1 MDFSPQRAQH
11 RGINL
16 VQRIFPC
23 FAWLKDLEFSTVK
36 ADFIAGLSV
45 ALVLIPQS
53 MAYAQLAGLPAY
65 YGLYASLFPPLLAA
79 LFGSSN
85 QLATGPVAVVS
96 LMTGAALAPLAT
108 AGSSAYIAYAIVL
121 ALVVGLFQ
129 LALGVL
135 RLGMVVN
142 FLSHPVV
149 NGFVNAG
156 ALIIATS
163 QLSKLFGVSVDEA
176 SHHYETILRV
186 IRAANQHTHWP
197 TLILGVMAFALM
209 YGLKR
214 LNRRIP
220 NVLAAV
226 VVSIIISWAIG
237 FQHNANTGI
246 YNLIGGNVGQLVQ
259 QYNAVLLEVKELEN
273 QRTALTPLVK
283 KAEKTFGPHGLRTLD
298 LKHQTV
304 RVAMKLED
312 LNAESSKIRAKLRG
326 FLFSGVSA
334 PGAVTTFYLR
344 GLEPQGAKTDGRT
357 WTINVGHKPL
367 DLNGL
372 QMIGGGTVVGNIP
385 AGMPALQIPRLDIK
399 IMLQLLPLAA
409 IISLLGFMEAIS
421 IAKGMAAAT
430 GQRIDPNQELIGQ
443 GIANIV
449 GSLSRSYP
457 VSGSFSR
464 SAVNLESGA
473 KTGLSSVFT
482 SVCVGIVLLFFTA
495 YLYYLPQSVLAA
507 IIMMAVWGLI
517 NISGFVHAWKAQ
529 WYDGLI
535 SIITFVATLVTAPHL
550 EIGIMIGVLLSLGV
564 FLYKSM
570 RPTITTLA
578 MYSDQSYRSAKEHG
592 LKECRHI
599 AMIRFEGRLFYANAG
614 YLEDRIFEL
623 MTNKT
628 ELRHIHIVANGINDM
643 DSSGEEILSLV
654 VERVRSAGYDI
665 SFSGLNEKVLSV
677 LKRTHLYERIGE
689 QNIFATMKAAVES
702 IHCRAH
708 TGCREDQC
716 PLMSVCLL

>member
-1 MDFSPQRAQH
+1 
-11 RGINL
+11 
-16 VQRIFPC
+16 
-23 FAWLKDLEFSTVK
+23 
-36 ADFIAGLSV
+36 
-45 ALVLIPQS
+45 

-186 IRAANQHTHWP
+186 IRAAGHHTHWP
-197 TLILGVMAFALM
+197 TLVLGVMAFAVM

-214 LNRRIP
+214 INRRIP

-237 FQHNANTGI
+237 FQHDAKTTI
-246 YNLIGGNVGQLVQ
+246 DNLIGGNVRQLVE
-259 QYNAVLLEVKELEN
+259 QYNAALLEITELEH
-273 QRTALTPLVK
+273 QRTALTPLIK
-283 KAEKTFGPHGLRTLD
+283 KAEKTFGPHGLNTLD
-298 LKHQTV
+298 LKHQSV
-304 RVAMKLED
+304 RLAMRLED
-312 LNAESSKIRAKLRG
+312 RNAQSSKIRAKLRG
-326 FLFSGVSA
+326 FLFTGVSA
-334 PGAVTTFYLR
+334 PGGATLFYLR
-344 GLEPQGAKTDGRT
+344 EQAPQGVKSDGRT
-357 WTINVGHKPL
+357 WTITIGHKPL

-372 QMIGGGTVVGNIP
+372 QMIGGGTVVGKIP
-385 AGMPALQIPRLDIK
+385 AGMPAFKIPSLDLK

-409 IISLLGFMEAIS
+409 VISLLGFMEAIS
-421 IAKGMAAAT
+421 IAKGMAAAS

-443 GIANIV
+443 GIANVV
-449 GSLSRSYP
+449 GSLSGSYP

-464 SAVNLESGA
+464 SAVNFESGA
-473 KTGLSSVFT
+473 RTGLSSVFT
-482 SVCVGIVLLFFTA
+482 SVCVGVVLLFFTA
-495 YLYYLPQSVLAA
+495 HLYYLPQSVLAA
-507 IIMMAVWGLI
+507 VIIMAVLGLI

-550 EIGIMIGVLLSLGV
+550 EFGIMIGVLLSLGV

-570 RPTITTLA
+570 RPAITTLA
-578 MYSDQSYRSAKEHG
+578 MYPDQSYRSAKQHG
-592 LKECRHI
+592 LKECRHV

-614 YLEDRIFEL
+614 YLEERIFEL
-623 MTNKT
+623 MANKA

-654 VERVRSAGYDI
+654 IERVRSAGYDI
-665 SFSGLNEKVLSV
+665 SFSGLNENVLSV
-677 LKRTHLYERIGE
+677 IKRTHLYERIGE

-708 TGCREDQC
+708 TGCREDEC
-716 PLMSVCLL
+716 PLMSVCLI